1 MSELNMAQA
10 ADEVRKLI
18 RGIKGVEM
26 VVAAMENVASIE
38 NAAVEATK
46 RLDQINAEIARL
58 TVTKTTAEAEVEEI
72 REKGRKAKDAAKS
85 AATKTL
91 DTATAEAAA
100 KMADAE
106 ATVAKIKLEVEAI
119 EAKRVELIKANEE
132 TLASTEAL
140 EKRAEA
146 ARAYLAKLAG

>member
-46 RLDQINAEIARL
+46 RLDQINAEINTL
-58 TVTKTTAEAEVEEI
+58 TATKTIAEAEVEEI

-100 KMADAE
+100 KIADAE
-106 ATVAKIKLEVEAI
+106 ASVAKIKLEVEAI
-119 EAKRVELIKANEE
+119 EAKRAELIKANEE

-146 ARAYLAKLAG
+146 ARTYLAKLAG

>member
-1 MSELNMAQA
+1 MSELTMAQA
-10 ADEVRKLI
+10 ADEVRTLI

-26 VVAAMENVASIE
+26 VVVAMENVASIE

-46 RLDQINAEIARL
+46 RLDQINAEINTL

-72 REKGRKAKDAAKS
+72 REKGRKARDAAKS

-91 DTATAEAAA
+91 DTATVEAAA
-100 KMADAE
+100 KIADAE